1 MFAIGRN
8 EMCVCVCKCV
18 SVHCGNLHESRIA
31 NAKSREGEREREMR
45 YELLR
50 TRERVENL
58 RFELNEAACLVIEK
72 AYQQLPILVYE
83 GIKRSSFVPFHLP
96 RASVASTIY

>member
-1 MFAIGRN
+1 MPN
-8 EMCVCVCKCV
+8 
-18 SVHCGNLHESRIA
+18 
-31 NAKSREGEREREMR
+31 REREREREMR